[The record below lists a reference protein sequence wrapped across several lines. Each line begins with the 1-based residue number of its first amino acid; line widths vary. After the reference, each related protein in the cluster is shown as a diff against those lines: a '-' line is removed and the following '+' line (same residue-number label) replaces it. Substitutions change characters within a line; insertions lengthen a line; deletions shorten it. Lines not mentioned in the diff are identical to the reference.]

1 MRGTDQRGMALLSVL
16 VVILVLALLGGL
28 VLYLAGQ
35 ESQLSTVR
43 YRAAQSL
50 NIAEGGAWA
59 ARAALMAL
67 MNADPTDATVVDP
80 SLDGTTMQSWWAGGN
95 PGNQQ
100 PFKFLDYLITDNERL
115 SVNAV
120 AADDW
125 VALRVNWSR
134 PSARLKL
141 EFLGKGS
148 GTPPAD
154 PLALGSV
161 PSNPLGEG
169 GYRAVVVLVKRA
181 VPDDSCAGGLPCFIH
196 RTGPDQYQVH
206 LEYRVVSDG
215 QVDPQFRRR
224 VTLRGNF
231 NVVLGNTSFAQW
243 ALFTHVH
250 LTPDDRDIWFTS
262 RTSFDGPV
270 HTNGEFR
277 FAFFPKFGTP
287 DAQTPCDPA
296 RIAATRL
303 TSTSQYAW
311 FNNGGSPRRLQA
323 NENVV
328 GTTRVDA
335 PVLPD
340 CTPGNVSDDSDN
352 PAAQFTRGFDADP
365 STPQID
371 PITVPPNSYNQK
383 GISIGRDPADV
394 STVTNRQIR
403 QAVPEL
409 PDNNSSVPSG
419 VYVPVADANGNGR
432 SDDGEALAGGIFVQ
446 GDLARLTLSA
456 CGPDRDGDGDPDLAC
471 YTFVHSTGQTVTVTV
486 DRQNNRT
493 TVTNSD
499 WDPNTPGNQS
509 GTRTFVGVP
518 KGYQGPGY
526 PNATLIYVEGNVGSS
541 GDGLSGTVEEKEQV
555 TIAASGRIDIVGHVR
570 YERPPNVTDP
580 LDNPLNVLGL
590 YSASRDIRIRRTAP
604 ADLVLHAVLMAGQP
618 GVNDGYRSVVF
629 VENYDSIPCR
639 GAVHLIGGLIEEY
652 YGAFGTFD
660 PTTGNCRS
668 GYGREF
674 RWDRRM
680 GRGFSPPYFPTTT
693 IPALQAQEL
702 AGVKPQWR
710 EGSPP

>member
-1 MRGTDQRGMALLSVL
+1 MGGRDQAGMALLSVL
-16 VVILVLALLGGL
+16 AVIMVLALLGGL

-35 ESQLSTVR
+35 ESHLSTVR
-43 YRAAQSL
+43 YRAAQAL

-67 MNADPTDATVVDP
+67 VNADPTDATAVDP
-80 SLDGTTMQSWWAGGN
+80 SLDSTTMQSWWAGGN

-100 PFKFLDYLITDNERL
+100 PFRFLDYLVTDNERL

-134 PSARLKL
+134 PNPRLKL
-141 EFLGKGS
+141 EPLGKGS
-148 GTPPAD
+148 GTPPPD
-154 PLALGSV
+154 PLALGNV

-169 GYRAVVVLVKRA
+169 SYRAAVVLVKRA
-181 VPDDSCAGGLPCFIH
+181 VPDGSCAGGLPCFIH
-196 RTGPDQYQVH
+196 RTGPDQYQFH
-206 LEYRVVSDG
+206 FEYRIVSDG
-215 QVDPQFRRR
+215 HVDPRFRRR

-231 NVVLGNTSFAQW
+231 SVVLGNTSFAQW

-250 LTPDDRDIWFTS
+250 LTPDGHGIWFTG

-287 DAQTPCDPA
+287 DAQAPCDPA
-296 RIAATRL
+296 RITATRL
-303 TSTSQYAW
+303 TSTSRYAW

-328 GTTRVDA
+328 RGVRVDA

-340 CTPGNVSDDSDN
+340 CTPGDVSDDGDN
-352 PAAQFTRGFDADP
+352 PAAQFIRGFDADP
-365 STPQID
+365 GDPDID

-383 GISIGRDPADV
+383 GISVGRDPADT
-394 STVTNRQIR
+394 SPVTSRQIR

-409 PDNNSSVPSG
+409 PDNDGPVPGG

-456 CGPDRDGDGDPDLAC
+456 CGPDQDGDGDPDLAC
-471 YTFVHSTGQTVTVTV
+471 YTFVHSAGQTVTVTV
-486 DRQNNRT
+486 DRRNNRT
-493 TVTNSD
+493 TVENSD
-499 WDPNTPGNQS
+499 WDPDTPGSQP

-526 PNATLIYVEGNVGSS
+526 PDAALIYVEGQVGSS
-541 GDGLSGTVEEKEQV
+541 GGGLSGTVEEKEQV
-555 TIAASGRIDIVGHVR
+555 TIAASGTIYIPGHVR
-570 YERPPNVTDP
+570 YERPPDP
-580 LDNPLNVLGL
+580 HDPGSNPVNLLGV
-590 YSASRDIRIRRTAP
+590 YSLHRDIVISGNAP
-604 ADLVLHAVLMAGQP
+604 ADLTLHAVLMAGQP
-618 GVNDGYRSVVF
+618 GVNDGYRSAVF
-629 VENYDSIPCR
+629 VEDHGSIPCR
-639 GAVHLIGGLIEEY
+639 GAVHLIGGIIQEY
-652 YGAFGTFD
+652 YGPFGTFD
-660 PTTGNCRS
+660 PATGNCRS
-668 GYGREF
+668 GYGRDF

-680 GRGFSPPYFPTTT
+680 GRGFAPPYFPTTAL
-693 IPALQAQEL
+693 PALRAEEL
-702 AGVKPQWR
+702 AGARPRWR
-710 EGSPP
+710 EGSP